1 MCEQLREG
9 IQRGRVQIYNP
20 RPLGGE
26 GGPQG
31 RVRGS
36 QHEPHMTNS
45 SARRTSR
52 STARSTA
59 VIMRAHELRRTATE
73 AEQTAWRLLRTLRPS
88 GFTFRRQHPV
98 GRCVVDF
105 CCPQK
110 RLVLELDG
118 SVHAQPSQTARD
130 ARRDKYLK
138 RLGYTVIRLPNGIV
152 LSAPEEFMKRVLNR
166 VSVLPGVFTDDR

>member
-1 MCEQLREG
+1 VREG

-52 STARSTA
+52 STARGTA
-59 VIMRAHELRRTATE
+59 VIMRAQELRRAATE
-73 AEQTAWRLLRTLRPS
+73 AEQTAWRL
-88 GFTFRRQHPV
+88 
-98 GRCVVDF
+98 VDF

-110 RLVLELDG
+110 CLVPELDG
-118 SVHAQPSQTARD
+118 SVHAQPNQAVRD
-130 ARRDKYLK
+130 VRRDQYLT
-138 RLGYTVIRLPNGIV
+138 RLGTRY
-152 LSAPEEFMKRVLNR
+152 SASLTASR
-166 VSVLPGVFTDDR
+166 